1 MAKTWIPKIDGKKVL
16 DGVPSLSLHHIFPKQ
31 IKQYTLDPVEP
42 QHMSF
47 IWKEHSDEFYP
58 KFSHEIHFTLISHE
72 KCFPHKF
79 HLKILFS

>member
-16 DGVPSLSLHHIFPKQ
+16 DGVPSLALHHIFPKQ

-47 IWKEHSDEFYP
+47 I
-58 KFSHEIHFTLISHE
+58 
-72 KCFPHKF
+72 
-79 HLKILFS
+79 